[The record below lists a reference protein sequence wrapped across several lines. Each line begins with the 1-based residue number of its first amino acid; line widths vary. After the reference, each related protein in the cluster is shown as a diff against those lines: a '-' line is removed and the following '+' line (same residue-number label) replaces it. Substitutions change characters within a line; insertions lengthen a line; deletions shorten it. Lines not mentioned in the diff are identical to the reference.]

1 MLTRNKKPFYYDL
14 KIEIAQQGHNELD
27 QNHGVQVD
35 SAALP
40 SSPEHYNHIMQSFR
54 RWVEPKAFRYDVFL
68 SFRGWDTRFSFTGFL
83 YKGLFDHGFRTFMDD
98 REIDKGSQIPQ
109 TLREAI
115 EDSRVF
121 IVVLSANFASSS
133 FCLDEVVLIL
143 QEFAKGKGRWIL
155 PVFYYV
161 DPSHLADSDSY
172 KRALEDQTEW
182 FDSQRIQIWKTAL
195 SKLATFSG
203 LRLIRNGSILEYQY
217 IELILKEVSRHVTCP
232 VGLSHRM
239 SKVNKLLFSGSD
251 VGVHMVG
258 ICGEARIGKT
268 TVARGVYNFNSDTGF
283 DHYCYF
289 YNVGDILSQSRFV
302 NEGMAILN
310 QKKVFAIFEDI
321 NDSKQ
326 LKNIIEL
333 AYQFGSGSKVIITAR
348 NKGLLQSHG
357 IESIYEVETF
367 SKTEAF
373 QLLILKAFNST
384 SVSADY
390 VTIFNRVETYA
401 LGHPWTLEVIGS
413 NLSGKSVENCESALL
428 KYESITNRD
437 IQKILE
443 ESFNALEK
451 CQQEML
457 IHIALKLKELEL
469 GVVEDELCN
478 YYKVCPKKDI
488 RVLLD
493 KSLIKINEHGQV
505 TLHPSTQDMIRDKI
519 TRFESKSNEIK
530 MSNITCYTKLYWYW
544 NHSCPHG
551 EPLLEMKEA
560 QTWAKKVELPVERKN
575 IQNCKSENLGFWY
588 CWVGAE
594 SAKACW
600 MAGSER
606 SSSRVWHYEF
616 DVFLSFR
623 GEDTR
628 LGFVGNLYKAL
639 TEKGFH
645 TFFREKLVR
654 GEEIAASPS
663 VVEKAIQHSRVYV
676 VVFSQNYAS
685 STRCLE
691 ELLSILR
698 FSQDNRR
705 PVLPVF
711 YCVDPSDVGL
721 QTGIYGEALAMHEKR
736 FNSESDKVM
745 KWRKA
750 LCEAAALSDI
760 QKILKISFDAL
771 DEHEKDLFLDIAC
784 FFKGC
789 KLAQV
794 ESIVSGRYGDSLKAT
809 IDVLLEKTLIKI
821 DEHGRVKMHDL
832 IQQMGREIVRQE
844 SPKHPGN
851 CSRLWSPEDVAD
863 VL

>member
-1 MLTRNKKPFYYDL
+1 
-14 KIEIAQQGHNELD
+14 
-27 QNHGVQVD
+27 
-35 SAALP
+35 
-40 SSPEHYNHIMQSFR
+40 MQSFR

-321 NDSKQ
+321 KDSKQ

-357 IESIYEVETF
+357 IESIYEVERF

-373 QLLILKAFNST
+373 QLLILKAFNSI

-437 IQKILE
+437 IRKILE

-519 TRFESKSNEIK
+519 TRFEEYGKQEIQPVSKN
-530 MSNITCYTKLYWYW
+530 
-544 NHSCPHG
+544 
-551 EPLLEMKEA
+551 
-560 QTWAKKVELPVERKN
+560 
-575 IQNCKSENLGFWY
+575 
-588 CWVGAE
+588 
-594 SAKACW
+594 
-600 MAGSER
+600 GSM
-606 SSSRVWHYEF
+606 
-616 DVFLSFR
+616 
-623 GEDTR
+623 
-628 LGFVGNLYKAL
+628 
-639 TEKGFH
+639 
-645 TFFREKLVR
+645 
-654 GEEIAASPS
+654 I
-663 VVEKAIQHSRVYV
+663 
-676 VVFSQNYAS
+676 
-685 STRCLE
+685 
-691 ELLSILR
+691 
-698 FSQDNRR
+698 
-705 PVLPVF
+705 
-711 YCVDPSDVGL
+711 
-721 QTGIYGEALAMHEKR
+721 GI
-736 FNSESDKVM
+736 
-745 KWRKA
+745 
-750 LCEAAALSDI
+750 
-760 QKILKISFDAL
+760 
-771 DEHEKDLFLDIAC
+771 
-784 FFKGC
+784 
-789 KLAQV
+789 
-794 ESIVSGRYGDSLKAT
+794 
-809 IDVLLEKTLIKI
+809 
-821 DEHGRVKMHDL
+821 
-832 IQQMGREIVRQE
+832 
-844 SPKHPGN
+844 
-851 CSRLWSPEDVAD
+851 
-863 VL
+863 